1 MISTI
6 SRPTRREDVPRELRF
21 ALYALIIISAV
32 ASLPFIGQT
41 SPLPT
46 TTLLDAWVIVFIVT
60 MFLGRRLYEV
70 VAVLLLAS
78 YLLTRVI
85 PALVTEAPLEDFLQ
99 AYRWVLYLIAFAFAV
114 GKTWGPLKPLIGVYW
129 AVLLMALVKYA
140 ATVAVLGFGSR
151 PGLLLE
157 NNFELA
163 LLSGLMAVLFPHMV
177 KRRWLALS
185 ILAVIV
191 VISGSRSGAL
201 AFLVLALYSLTQ
213 LRTQYKFAPLLA
225 AHLAPLVLLLPAWIF
240 IERAANSTQ
249 LDRLNFLE
257 IFLAETAAWSPLQW
271 LFGTTPITP
280 LSSGACFQ
288 LSYYEMLFASTG
300 DGTCYSVILH
310 AFILRV
316 VFDAGLVGLLIAVG
330 GTWYFLRRAQVQTVL
345 AIALVAIAVTNG
357 LSVSGLNN
365 PYVALPVLFAI
376 LVTGKA
382 PQNAEAAPPRRA
394 VMAVEEGQLRATI
407 RPSDR
412 SHTSSS
418 RR

>member
-21 ALYALIIISAV
+21 ALYALIVVSAV

-70 VAVLLLAS
+70 VAVLLLAF
-78 YLLTRVI
+78 YLLTRII

-185 ILAVIV
+185 ILAAIV

-257 IFLAETAAWSPLQW
+257 IFLAETASWSPLQW

-280 LSSGACFQ
+280 LSPGACFQ

-365 PYVALPVLFAI
+365 PYVALPILFAI
-376 LVTGKA
+376 VTAGVTQEPKK
-382 PQNAEAAPPRRA
+382 PRPHRAEREVRA
-394 VMAVEEGQLRATI
+394 GLRST
-407 RPSDR
+407 
-412 SHTSSS
+412 
-418 RR
+418 